1 MFTNEIRPYNSHAD
15 HRHKSCDALRVA
27 HVGVLDVEAG
37 GFHGL
42 EGRLD
47 LPAFP
52 ISQDST
58 LGTVETYEDL
68 QFRDTV
74 GVLDPASGK
83 IDILTFVN
91 KELMV
96 KFLLSDPEVIE
107 EPPCPYPL
115 AGGRLDNPE
124 VLPDTDV
131 ISYVPAVQP
140 TDPFLSDELAVC
152 HKAVDAFRSEK
163 TDKPFHDFLAFLP
176 VGVAAFRE
184 EAEYQREGNTF
195 IGDAQHKNVDI
206 ELSELPVGAIH
217 TEHKTGLDRKQRENH
232 AGDDVKVKN
241 ILGKESLEPSEVG
254 ILVDSRRHR
263 IGQFVEADSLHHTK
277 CMEQQRHKF
286 YACQIHVLSKV
297 LLHNREDLVNF
308 DQVLGIRSFHGV
320 KSANFSFK
328 LLNFKDFYKF
338 NHLKVKCLKA

>member
-91 KELMV
+91 KEYYW
-96 KFLLSDPEVIE
+96 
-107 EPPCPYPL
+107 C
-115 AGGRLDNPE
+115 
-124 VLPDTDV
+124 
-131 ISYVPAVQP
+131 
-140 TDPFLSDELAVC
+140 
-152 HKAVDAFRSEK
+152 
-163 TDKPFHDFLAFLP
+163 DKNR
-176 VGVAAFRE
+176 V
-184 EAEYQREGNTF
+184 
-195 IGDAQHKNVDI
+195 
-206 ELSELPVGAIH
+206 
-217 TEHKTGLDRKQRENH
+217 
-232 AGDDVKVKN
+232 
-241 ILGKESLEPSEVG
+241 SLE
-254 ILVDSRRHR
+254 I
-263 IGQFVEADSLHHTK
+263 IK
-277 CMEQQRHKF
+277 
-286 YACQIHVLSKV
+286 
-297 LLHNREDLVNF
+297 
-308 DQVLGIRSFHGV
+308 
-320 KSANFSFK
+320 
-328 LLNFKDFYKF
+328 
-338 NHLKVKCLKA
+338 